1 MKPTELVRICRH
13 CEERSERRF
22 HGEWI
27 APKSEARLRLLK
39 PLNLETTMLLAMTV
53 SSQPFAVA
61 AIQAANFRLLGINL
75 RERGF
80 NKAPNQKIQGG

>member
-13 CEERSERRF
+13 CEERSERSNPELPCPSSGLLRGAC
-22 HGEWI
+22 HR
-27 APKSEARLRLLK
+27 ARIRA
-39 PLNLETTMLLAMTV
+39 TRWLAMTV
-53 SSQPFAVA
+53 SSQPFAIA